1 MTLHWDSLLAVVAAS
16 LGSAVT
22 VVALVA
28 LALVGLSARTP
39 RLVRPGVPARRP
51 PLTPR
56 TGAALAATCLS
67 IAAAIVLLGLQ
78 AIVVR

>member
-16 LGSAVT
+16 LGSTVA

-39 RLVRPGVPARRP
+39 RLVRAGVPTRRA

-56 TGAALAATCLS
+56 AGTALAATCLT
-67 IAAAIVLLGLQ
+67 IAAAIVLLGLE
-78 AIVVR
+78 AVVVR